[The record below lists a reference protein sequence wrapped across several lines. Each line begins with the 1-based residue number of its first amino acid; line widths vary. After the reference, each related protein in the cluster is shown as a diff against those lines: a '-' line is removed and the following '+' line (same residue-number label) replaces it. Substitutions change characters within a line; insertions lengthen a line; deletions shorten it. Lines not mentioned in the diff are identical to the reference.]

1 MIECEDKLMAPVVD
15 VGAAIA
21 MRHRFQW
28 SVLFTPDVVFTVIL
42 DQGRQ
47 EGKCNTYDLLEADG

>member
-1 MIECEDKLMAPVVD
+1 MAPVVD

-47 EGKCNTYDLLEADG
+47 EGKCNTYDLLEEDG